1 MILILTYI
9 SLFIFAMLH
18 INNINPIAC
27 IFYCFS
33 YSYYITIYGIVSRIL
48 NFFVFS

>member
-9 SLFIFAMLH
+9 SLFIFAILH

-33 YSYYITIYGIVSRIL
+33 YSYYTTIYEIVSHIF
-48 NFFVFS
+48 NFFIPS